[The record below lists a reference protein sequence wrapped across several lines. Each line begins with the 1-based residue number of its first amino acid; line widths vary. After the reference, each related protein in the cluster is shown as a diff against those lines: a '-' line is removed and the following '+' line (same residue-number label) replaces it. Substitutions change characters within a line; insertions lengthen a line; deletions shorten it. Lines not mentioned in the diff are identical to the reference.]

1 MRPRYA
7 VLCGAA
13 LTLVGTAVT
22 AAPANEPSPPQ
33 PDRVVGYVTGFDA
46 FANKEKV
53 GDVLV
58 FVGEVQPPRCNRV
71 LRDTSH
77 SDVRQEVQLVAKQP
91 NLQLALQL
99 AEASCAQVE
108 VNYVTDP
115 KTSTKVLTRVRVM
128 DR

>member
-1 MRPRYA
+1 MRSWA
-7 VLCGAA
+7 IALCGAA
-13 LTLVGTAVT
+13 FTLVS
-22 AAPANEPSPPQ
+22 AAPAADTPS

-46 FANKEKV
+46 FANKEKM

-58 FVGEVQPPRCNRV
+58 FVGEVQPPRCVRV
-71 LRDTSH
+71 LRDSSH
-77 SDVRQEVQLVAKQP
+77 SAARQEVQLLAKQP

-115 KTSTKVLTRVRVM
+115 KTAAKVLTRVRVM